1 MLQVFEGLHADSQ
14 ACAGCSEVSLF
25 VCASALVRSLQ
36 RLETNDLR
44 LQRMRQGYPEMVGGW
59 LTADVSASEGDADQ
73 AGGDHSRHLPPQIL
87 PGGR

>member
-1 MLQVFEGLHADSQ
+1 
-14 ACAGCSEVSLF
+14 
-25 VCASALVRSLQ
+25 
-36 RLETNDLR
+36 
-44 LQRMRQGYPEMVGGW
+44 MRQGYPELVGGW